1 MRLDGTAD
9 VDGITY
15 DCAYVELG
23 DPGIPHAAVPIA
35 GLRDYDAAALLRL
48 GRTLRHYPDFPK
60 GANVNF
66 YEIIGP
72 DHVYER
78 TYERGVEDF
87 TYACGTGT
95 GSVVTVLTL
104 LGKVSGKHVRV
115 DMTGGTL
122 YVDAERNAAARVTD
136 LYLTGPTNVV
146 CKGEITDE
154 NLVL

>member
-1 MRLDGTAD
+1 MKRITALLLTALLLLSLAACGGKDAWQEQYDLGMRYLNDGNYQEAVIAFEAAIEIDPKRSEAYLGAAD
-9 VDGITY
+9 
-15 DCAYVELG
+15 AYVELG

-95 GSVVTVLTL
+95 GW
-104 LGKVSGKHVRV
+104 
-115 DMTGGTL
+115 
-122 YVDAERNAAARVTD
+122 
-136 LYLTGPTNVV
+136 
-146 CKGEITDE
+146 
-154 NLVL
+154 